1 MFFMYNKDAVP
12 AARRAVCS
20 RPCHGAELSE
30 LVVCQHSRAEAGF
43 RGNFI
48 KKCIFNSDKQDIWV
62 GIKPSRFLLFLLASV
77 LAILGGNS
85 RDRLQDE
92 REVSQEHM

>member
-30 LVVCQHSRAEAGF
+30 LVVGQHSRAKAGF
-43 RGNFI
+43 RGN
-48 KKCIFNSDKQDIWV
+48 
-62 GIKPSRFLLFLLASV
+62 LLKMHF
-77 LAILGGNS
+77 
-85 RDRLQDE
+85 Q
-92 REVSQEHM
+92 Q